1 MNCTVLV
8 QVHGDVAVSSV
19 NPLLLLLLHLGP
31 ESHEAAAG
39 QAQVH
44 LRLLTG
50 EKSVIIFNI
59 KLRVKLETMY
69 RYRYLCCWV
78 NKRTHSVK
86 SETNVITI
94 SVPGPKIFI
103 TKQHPRIIYGCG
115 SNLLRIRVIPG
126 LFRSNGKKMLS
137 IVNT

>member
-1 MNCTVLV
+1 VNCTVLV

-50 EKSVIIFNI
+50 EKSVINFNI
-59 KLRVKLETMY
+59 ELWVKLVTSMY
-69 RYRYLCCWV
+69 SMLLGTYD
-78 NKRTHSVK
+78 VK
-86 SETNVITI
+86 SETLVIS
-94 SVPGPKIFI
+94 SVV
-103 TKQHPRIIYGCG
+103 
-115 SNLLRIRVIPG
+115 NLE
-126 LFRSNGKKMLS
+126 
-137 IVNT
+137 